1 MPVDGYDN
9 PFTGLIYGLSDEE
22 SVLETI
28 YKKRDIVNNLYTLPR
43 SYILIPNLLRISV

>member
-1 MPVDGYDN
+1 MPVDGCIN

-28 YKKRDIVNNLYTLPR
+28 YKKRDKENDLHSPALTN
-43 SYILIPNLLRISV
+43 